1 MLTRNR
7 PAFKLRGRMDAT
19 TTAQKRKGRII
30 AAGVAV
36 ACVFSL
42 VAYFQITPV
51 PDRSS
56 EPLPETAATSAR
68 QEGERV
74 GTDDGR
80 NGIPEPARRFE
91 QLATDSAEA
100 SRFRGLRREEWRKEF
115 MTGYIDGYMRER
127 ANQRGQVPKASK

>member
-1 MLTRNR
+1 
-7 PAFKLRGRMDAT
+7 MDAT

-36 ACVFSL
+36 ACVFGL
-42 VAYFQITPV
+42 VAFFQVTPI

-56 EPLPETAATSAR
+56 EPLDETDATFAR
-68 QEGERV
+68 LEGERV
-74 GTDDGR
+74 GADDGR
-80 NGIPEPARRFE
+80 NRISEPASRFE
-91 QLATDSAEA
+91 KLATDRAEA